1 MVKYLSFHNASLHL
15 KILVTVNGKGDSVT
29 HPLFMNLWVHSFQNI
44 SELENC
50 WSSWFFGGSKSK
62 SCSCIWVFGDQMKR
76 RTMSS
81 EFWVFQ
87 KPHHWVSCTKKNPM
101 AFWAVICLSSK
112 DFTTRLMYQNRVLD
126 LFENYDY
133 FRTTSLK
140 NHLDTQHGFW
150 CGFFYPLSTGGHPFI
165 DFFFTVLGMVSCVVI
180 ILL

>member
-1 MVKYLSFHNASLHL
+1 LGSQFSKYFRIGEL
-15 KILVTVNGKGDSVT
+15 LVLLVFRGIEIK
-29 HPLFMNLWVHSFQNI
+29 
-44 SELENC
+44 ELQLYLGF
-50 WSSWFFGGSKSK
+50 WGS
-62 SCSCIWVFGDQMKR
+62 DE
-76 RTMSS
+76 TMSS

-112 DFTTRLMYQNRVLD
+112 DFTTLLMYQNRVLD

-150 CGFFYPLSTGGHPFI
+150 CGF
-165 DFFFTVLGMVSCVVI
+165 
-180 ILL
+180 

>member
-1 MVKYLSFHNASLHL
+1 
-15 KILVTVNGKGDSVT
+15 
-29 HPLFMNLWVHSFQNI
+29 MNLWVHSFQNI

-50 WSSWFFGGSKSK
+50 CSSWVFGGSKSK

-76 RTMSS
+76 TMSS
-81 EFWVFQ
+81 EFWVFM
-87 KPHHWVSCTKKNPM
+87 KPM
-101 AFWAVICLSSK
+101 AFWADICLSSK
-112 DFTTRLMYQNRVLD
+112 DFTTLLMYQNRVLD

-165 DFFFTVLGMVSCVVI
+165 DFFLTVLGMVSCVVI